1 MQSASK
7 QVEKLSVAFTRMVL
21 AADDKLQV
29 GDVSLA
35 LRTALNMAFIG
46 TSEAALAVKFV
57 EEHVPFGLPL
67 SDTARVNIERIIK
80 RLEEQR
86 FPVLARER
94 LSDDLGL

>member
-21 AADDKLQV
+21 AADDKLQL

-46 TSEAALAVKFV
+46 TSEAALAAKFV